1 MLVTDL
7 FEKAPGTNNPLQNP
21 KEDGSRAELT
31 DTRKT
36 RLSLEQINRLRK
48 LNDVK
53 ISEYH
58 ENIKKVK
65 QQFQPPAQPQ

>member
-1 MLVTDL
+1 MLVNDL
-7 FEKAPGTNNPLQNP
+7 FEKAPDKKNSLHNQR
-21 KEDGSRAELT
+21 EDGTTAELT

-36 RLSLEQINRLRK
+36 RLSLEQISRLRK

-53 ISEYH
+53 INEYH
-58 ENIKKVK
+58 TNIKKIK